1 MQSLTSKIFIWLSK
15 RDSIY
20 QLIVWIISP
29 IFISNLPTIAFILF
43 MGENKIFSY
52 DFFINGLFGLNIFF
66 IFTTTFTL
74 LYGFLLT
81 GIIVPIIDM
90 IVKRVKKESISAEI
104 WFFFILMFLINII
117 FQLIITQSS
126 FDSEAHILL
135 CIIGFFVNL
144 HIGVLIYSTPKVKLV
159 TLILLIAA
167 VFYSMINYHK
177 LTANLIEIGMSKFNT
192 GGNKEII
199 ISSENNKSKIIS
211 KGKLILLSPNKIYIR
226 TQDSVE
232 IMERNNK
239 IIKLLNDKK
248 TTKQ

>member
-1 MQSLTSKIFIWLSK
+1 MENIISRISNWLSK

-74 LYGFLLT
+74 LYGVLLT
-81 GIIVPIIDM
+81 GTIIPLIDM
-90 IVKRVKKESISAEI
+90 IVKRVKKESISAET
-104 WFFFILMFLINII
+104 WFFFIFMFTLNIL
-117 FQLIITQSS
+117 FQAIILQST
-126 FDSEAHILL
+126 FDREAHTLL

-144 HIGVLIYSTPKVKLV
+144 HIGVLIYSTPKIKLV
-159 TLILLIAA
+159 TLILLIGA
-167 VFYSMINYHK
+167 VFYSMFNYHK
-177 LTANLIEIGMSKFNT
+177 LTADLIEIGMSKFNT

-199 ISSENNKSKIIS
+199 ISSESNKSKIIS

-226 TQDSVE
+226 TQDGIE

-239 IIKLLNDKK
+239 IIKLINDMNI
-248 TTKQ
+248 TR